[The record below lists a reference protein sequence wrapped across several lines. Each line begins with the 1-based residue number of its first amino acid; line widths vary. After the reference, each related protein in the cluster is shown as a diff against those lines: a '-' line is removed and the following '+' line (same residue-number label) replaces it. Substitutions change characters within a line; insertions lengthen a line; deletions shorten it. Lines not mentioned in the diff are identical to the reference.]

1 MLRLLVAAAVSAG
14 VAAGLHFG
22 SAVADDYPTRPVTM
36 IVPFPA
42 GGPADTLARILAER
56 MRVPLGQP
64 VIIENITG
72 AGATIGAI
80 RGAQAQPDGY
90 TLTIGNWTSHV
101 GSGAMY
107 KLPFDLN

>member
-1 MLRLLVAAAVSAG
+1 MIRLLLAKLLLAAAL
-14 VAAGLHFG
+14 AAGLHIK
-22 SAVADDYPTRPVTM
+22 SAAADDYPSRPIPM

-42 GGPADTLARILAER
+42 GGPPDTLGRLLAER

-80 RGAQAQPDGY
+80 RGAQAPPDGY
-90 TLTIGNWTSHV
+90 TLSLGNWTSHV
-101 GSGAMY
+101 G
-107 KLPFDLN
+107 